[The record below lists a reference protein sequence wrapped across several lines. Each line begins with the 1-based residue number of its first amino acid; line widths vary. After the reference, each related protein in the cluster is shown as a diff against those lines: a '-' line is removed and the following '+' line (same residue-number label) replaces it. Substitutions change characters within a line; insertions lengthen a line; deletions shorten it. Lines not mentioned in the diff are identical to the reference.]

1 MLRLLLPRHRS
12 GYFSAALST
21 TASAPSP
28 TGSADSTGSAPRR
41 RRRQPASAGSGPTL
55 SEAPD
60 HVRHRVWTLPD
71 CPDDSKA
78 LRVAL
83 IGAPNAGKS
92 TILNALVGRSDHFRQ
107 GGEGGGD
114 RAPLAAATVSA
125 VSRKYNTT
133 RTRVVGISTVGST
146 QMTFHDTPGLVP
158 RPPRQDDGSGEEDG
172 FEGEQEGRAPPPAPR
187 HRYVRTLVTSALE
200 TIPAVDV
207 VVLVVDAARRTGG
220 KGGYLDRVI
229 EDAVGAAFPDG
240 FGGFDGFGGDGDC
253 DGHGDSH
260 GDSRASPP
268 PLPPP
273 RGPRFALALNKVD
286 LVRPKHALLGLT
298 DHVEAALVRGLEN
311 HARRGGG
318 GQRVGDAE
326 GTGGGGGFG
335 GFGGFERVWMMC
347 AKTVDDVGLDHMHL
361 ELLGLAEEYPQPWE
375 YPASMD
381 TSLSDLERC
390 TEIIRQQVFHRTQ
403 QELPHVVAQ
412 VNRGWTEQP
421 NGSLTIDQELQV
433 PKKSQ
438 RDILLGKG
446 HSVLRK
452 IGTAAR
458 RDLQQCLGRT
468 VHLYLTV
475 KVKR

>member
-1 MLRLLLPRHRS
+1 M
-12 GYFSAALST
+12 
-21 TASAPSP
+21 
-28 TGSADSTGSAPRR
+28 
-41 RRRQPASAGSGPTL
+41 
-55 SEAPD
+55 
-60 HVRHRVWTLPD
+60 LPD

-92 TILNALVGRSDHFRQ
+92 TILNALVGRSDRFRQGGGGQ

-133 RTRVVGISTVGST
+133 RTRVVGISTIRST
-146 QMTFHDTPGLVP
+146 QLTFHDTPGLVP
-158 RPPRQDDGSGEEDG
+158 RPPRHDDGSGEEDE
-172 FEGEQEGRAPPPAPR
+172 FEGEFEGEWAGERAGERAGDAAAAADAAAEQEGRAPPPAPR

-220 KGGYLDRVI
+220 KGGYLDRAI

-240 FGGFDGFGGDGDC
+240 FGGFDGVGGDGD
-253 DGHGDSH
+253 GHSH
-260 GDSRASPP
+260 GDNRAPP
-268 PLPPP
+268 PSLPPP

-286 LVRPKHALLGLT
+286 LVRPKHALLGLV

-311 HARRGGG
+311 HARRLSGPSGSSRG
-318 GQRVGDAE
+318 K
-326 GTGGGGGFG
+326 GGGGGVG

-347 AKTVDDVGLDHMHL
+347 AKAVDDAGLDHMNL
-361 ELLGLAEEYPQPWE
+361 ELLDLAEGYPQPWE

-475 KVKR
+475 KVK